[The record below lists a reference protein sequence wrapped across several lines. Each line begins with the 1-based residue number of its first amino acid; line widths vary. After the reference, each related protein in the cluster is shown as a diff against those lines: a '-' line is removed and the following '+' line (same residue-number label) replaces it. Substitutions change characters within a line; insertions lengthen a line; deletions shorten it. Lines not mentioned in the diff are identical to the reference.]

1 MRIYLLP
8 LFFTLLM
15 ACNTDAV
22 KPKFKNI
29 QNIIVEDLNYNNIT
43 INADAVV
50 YNPNPVSIYLNN
62 VDVDIF
68 VNDVKVSHVSQTAKT
83 EIKKKDNFNIPLKTS
98 FTPKKLLEDNWAG
111 LLSGALNSLQNKQVD
126 VKYTGTA
133 TFDVKGIEFSI
144 PINGLEEI
152 VLKEGVEQ

>member
-1 MRIYLLP
+1 MKKYLLP
-8 LFFTLLM
+8 LFLIFLA
-15 ACNTDAV
+15 ACSTEAV
-22 KPKFKNI
+22 KPKFKTI
-29 QNIIVEDLNYNNIT
+29 QNIVVEDLNYTNIT

-50 YNPNPVSIYLNN
+50 FNPNPVSIYLNN

-68 VNDVKVSHVSQTAKT
+68 VNEVLVSHVSQTAKT

-98 FTPKKLLEDNWAG
+98 FTPKQLLKDNWAG

-126 VKYTGTA
+126 VKYTGSA

-144 PINGLEEI
+144 PIDGTEEI
-152 VLKEGVEQ
+152 ILKEGEVQ